1 VSLLACSWLSP
12 PRPGFRRRFTLCAH
26 TPPRAS
32 QMARP
37 MTSRSGPSAAR
48 RLLQPTQPAST
59 TAGPPEPRLRCNE
72 HSQRALA
79 RAARS
84 TPRRCFRAAVGPG
97 SRARPK
103 PRSST
108 AAPAPSTGGAASPAH
123 RGPFG
128 LPRAVAGRG
137 RSRIRR
143 VVEHPSRFHG
153 PGAGRLSSPAPCSR
167 RPFRAAMRE
176 RYPNPIRSDTSRRE
190 TAAPSAGDSD
200 VAQRRSRP
208 GGAPMTISPHEP
220 HPREG

>member
-79 RAARS
+79 RVARS

-137 RSRIRR
+137 RSRIRPR
-143 VVEHPSRFHG
+143 GRAPVEVSRARSRSTFVA
-153 PGAGRLSSPAPCSR
+153 GALLAATLSGGHERALSQPDPLGHLSS
-167 RPFRAAMRE
+167 
-176 RYPNPIRSDTSRRE
+176 
-190 TAAPSAGDSD
+190 
-200 VAQRRSRP
+200 
-208 GGAPMTISPHEP
+208 
-220 HPREG
+220 